1 MRFTQKQRF
10 SSWPSVGRLLLL
22 AGSLF
27 FCFITGLGSVTAQ
40 TDDDHGN
47 DFNNATNLPLGSSIA
62 GRISP
67 GDDLDVFR
75 LDLSGTSGT
84 TDVWIYTT
92 GDLDTQGWLYDSSGD
107 LLASNDNTTSGGVI
121 VETNFRIPRT
131 LTPGVYY
138 VRVYSA
144 DRTTTGD
151 YTLHAKADDH
161 GHSSSVA
168 TSLSLG
174 FSVVG
179 SIDPDFDRDVFKLD
193 LSGTP
198 GTTDVWIYTTGDLDT
213 LGWLYDSN
221 INLIA
226 SNDDSYIAGRETS
239 FSLRS
244 NLSSG
249 VYYLWVRSWDGAIG
263 DYTLHAEAVTD
274 PGSATGTA
282 ATLSLDSPAPGM
294 IDTASDADYFRL
306 VLTESKNLV
315 IYTYGLVL
323 HDGSNFSPIEPLD
336 GAVLDNSGAE
346 ISVNVYDEGIGFN
359 IMDDFNPGTYYVKVT
374 APASDTTYP
383 VPYTIH
389 AYEDANY
396 TDFIGGCEAATVSL
410 NNPQISDPLYGCQWH
425 LRNQEQ
431 VGEDI
436 NVEPVWAEG
445 INGEGVNVAVVD
457 DTMDYSHEDLAGN
470 INSSLNHD
478 YGGMGGAYRPFDHH
492 GTAVAGIIAARDNG
506 FGVRGVAPRATI
518 FGYNYLAGNWGG
530 LLQDRHRMNAMS
542 RNQVV
547 TAVSNNSWGPPD
559 GPGLDDVSMSWEM
572 AVDSGIREGYD
583 GKGVFYAWAGG
594 NGGGSHLENPDGTPV
609 GGHFV
614 NLRGREDNSNY
625 DEFANYHAVTAVCAV
640 NDQDTRSVYSEKG
653 ANLWVCAPSSGDS
666 DQGHRG
672 IVTTENSDRYQDHF
686 GGTSAATPIVSGV
699 AALLRDANPDL
710 SWRDLKL
717 ILAASARKNDAANPD
732 WAEGARKYGSG
743 SAADRY
749 HFNHGY
755 GFGVVDAKAAVDLA
769 RGWTNV
775 PTLESVSAS
784 SEAAVT
790 IPPPS
795 GSAPQTVTTTLTLNT
810 GIRFT
815 EFVEINTDFDHT
827 SFRDMEIELVSPSGA
842 VSKLAVPFN
851 TRHYHTDELFIHPTL
866 GEIPRTFYV
875 WLDGEFRFGSARH
888 LGEDPNGVWTL
899 RLTDHFPVLGGTLR
913 SWSIKVYGHA
923 SDESAASSDATL
935 SGLTVSPVNIVGFA
949 SNVTEYHVGVANSVT
964 QASITATASDAD
976 ATIDVNGS
984 VVSIGSPHAV
994 SLTEGRN
1001 EVTITVTA
1009 SDEETVETYTV
1020 VIGRGVTT
1028 AYGWKA
1034 TDDFNTLVAGNNY
1047 PSGLWSDGTTMWVAN
1062 YNNAPVS
1069 KIFAYDLSTK
1079 ARDESKDFN
1088 TLSVR
1093 GSGTVS
1099 GNSYP
1104 TGIWSDGTTMWVAD
1118 GADAKIYAYNLSTKA
1133 RDAAKDFDTL
1143 SAAGNNSPRGIWS
1156 DGETMWVVDHTNH
1169 DDKVFAYDLATKERD
1184 ASKEIDTLRSDGN
1197 RRAFGIWSDGTTV
1210 WVGDS
1215 LFLKLYAYDLA
1226 TKSRDTSQDF
1236 SALHPTLDYV
1246 TLGIWSDGATM
1257 WVTDLSDRKI
1267 YSYNMPADTGTPAT
1281 MRANRSFS
1289 PTSVDAGGVVEVTIT
1304 AAGYGASARVVETLP
1319 AGFDYLSSSLSDSAV
1334 TVAGQEVSFILFG
1347 ETSFT
1352 YTVTAPGAAGSHS
1365 FSGVLRSFDG
1375 GEVPLGG
1382 ALTITVGSPP
1392 SVSVSRAA
1400 GSADTRVRPGSPIS
1414 LTATF
1419 SRPVSG
1425 FTVDDITVANGAVGN
1440 FGGSGAVYTFDVTP
1454 SDIGEVTVD
1463 VAAGVARDAG
1473 GSGNTAAVQ
1482 LSLGITYDDDGDGA
1496 ISRDEVLA
1504 AITDYFADRI
1514 TRDEVLGVI
1523 TLYFSTPLVDTPGSP
1538 TGLTASG
1545 NGQTQIDL
1553 RWTAPTRD
1561 GGAAV
1566 TGYRI
1571 EVSEDRTIWNDLEPD
1586 TGSTATAY
1594 SHAGLTAG
1602 TTRHYRVSAINSAG
1616 TGSASNI
1623 ATGTTDTSSGNQ
1635 APDLVV
1641 DPPSVSDSTP
1651 DAGAAFTLSAT
1662 VRNQGDGLSGITAL
1676 HYYRSTDSTITA
1688 ADTQVGTDD
1697 LVFHLEASESSD
1709 KWTDLTA
1716 PSVPGTYYYGACV
1729 DAVRDESDT
1738 TNNCS
1743 TAVTVTVQA
1752 PAGNPDLVVESPSVS
1767 DSSPDAGATFT
1778 LSVTVR
1784 NHGDGSSAST
1794 TLRYYR
1800 STDAT
1805 ITSADMPV
1813 GTAPVSGL
1821 SASGTSPESIGLT
1834 APSEADTYYYGA
1846 CVDSV
1851 SGESTTAN
1859 NCSSAV
1865 AVTVGVVTAGDYDAD
1880 NDGLIEVS
1888 NLTQLNAIRWDL
1900 DGDGESRNSGYT
1912 QAFPG
1917 AVAGMGCP
1925 DGGCSGYELI
1935 SDLDFDTN
1943 GNGQLDA
1950 GDSYWN
1956 GGAGWEPISGFG
1968 FEATFDGADHTIA
1981 NLYINRSTESSVGLF
1996 GSTDSDSVIRKVGL
2010 VSASVKGNNEV
2021 GSLVGD
2027 HRGKIDNSHAS
2038 GSVDGNRKVGG
2049 LVGSVWGSTIEN
2061 SYTTNSVTGTGNEVG
2076 GLVGDSFSSGIIVD
2090 SHATGN
2096 VTGNSDV
2103 GGLIGSNWSVTVR
2116 NSYATGSVT
2125 GTSRNIGGL
2134 VGGTFASVT
2143 VADSYATGSVIGTN
2157 QVGGLV
2163 GAGSGANVSNSY
2175 STGDVTGTNQVGG
2188 LVGGGSGAN
2197 VSNSYSTGD
2206 VTGTGEVGGLIGSTS
2221 GTIAGSY
2228 ATGTVTATGNE
2239 VGGLVGRIWGA
2250 SITGSYATGNVTTV
2264 GNEIGGLVGGS
2275 FSSGTITA
2283 SYATG
2288 SVNGNREVAGFL
2300 GSSRGVTIRNSY
2312 AIGAV
2317 SGNDDVG
2324 GLVGDKF
2331 GSGNNVISSYWDT
2344 QSTGQL
2350 SSVGG
2355 TGQSTSQLQS
2365 PTSNTGI
2372 YADWNADWWDFGTSS
2387 QYPALKYSDLS
2398 VADQRNTEVAA
2409 AAGPDLAVGTPTV
2422 TDISPTAGASFTL
2435 RNQGSGSTASTTLR
2449 YYRSTDSS
2457 ISSSDTAV
2465 GTDSV
2470 SGLSAS
2476 GDQPCNKFTV
2486 LVSISNYC

>member
-84 TDVWIYTT
+84 TDVWIYTA

-107 LLASNDNTTSGGVI
+107 LLASNDDTTSGGVI

-249 VYYLWVRSWDGAIG
+249 VYYLSVRSWDGAIG

-775 PTLESVSAS
+775 PTLESASAS

-851 TRHYHTDELFIHPTL
+851 TRHYYTDELFIHPTL
-866 GEIPRTFYV
+866 GEIPRAFYV
-875 WLDGEFRFGSARH
+875 RLDGEFRFGSARH

-899 RLTDHFPVLGGTLR
+899 RLTDHFPVFGGTLR
-913 SWSIKVYGHA
+913 SWSIKVYGHVSRPGA
-923 SDESAASSDATL
+923 PTITAPIIAGADS
-935 SGLTVSPVNIVGFA
+935 LTVAWSAPSDSGGPA
-949 SNVTEYHVGVANSVT
+949 
-964 QASITATASDAD
+964 IT
-976 ATIDVNGS
+976 
-984 VVSIGSPHAV
+984 
-994 SLTEGRN
+994 
-1001 EVTITVTA
+1001 
-1009 SDEETVETYTV
+1009 
-1020 VIGRGVTT
+1020 
-1028 AYGWKA
+1028 
-1034 TDDFNTLVAGNNY
+1034 
-1047 PSGLWSDGTTMWVAN
+1047 
-1062 YNNAPVS
+1062 
-1069 KIFAYDLSTK
+1069 AYDLRYIQTSADETMDANWTVLEDVWATGSGPLTYTITGLAGVTQYDVQVRGGSSVGKGAWSTAATGTTTVLTVIFSDLNWQSAQLQNHIARYIVENGYGYPTNAVSSPILQAVQALRDGDIQVVMEVWLPIWSLAWEEALESGEVLSPGASLGKHWESAFVIPAYLQAQHPGLDSVEDLKEQRYKDLFKTAETAEKARLVSCVVGLACEMTNAEQVEAYGLADHVHMVNPISGQALDASLNDAYERREPWLGYQWGTSGPALLLDLVRLEEPEYSDECWQTTK
-1079 ARDESKDFN
+1079 ACAYEDSTILIGINASLPDLAPDVVEFLRQWDFSIDIHLRN
-1088 TLSVR
+1088 VSRWQDSNPGASLEDAAIYWL
-1093 GSGTVS
+1093 GSNV
-1099 GNSYP
+1099 
-1104 TGIWSDGTTMWVAD
+1104 GIWSG
-1118 GADAKIYAYNLSTKA
+1118 
-1133 RDAAKDFDTL
+1133 
-1143 SAAGNNSPRGIWS
+1143 
-1156 DGETMWVVDHTNH
+1156 
-1169 DDKVFAYDLATKERD
+1169 
-1184 ASKEIDTLRSDGN
+1184 
-1197 RRAFGIWSDGTTV
+1197 
-1210 WVGDS
+1210 
-1215 LFLKLYAYDLA
+1215 
-1226 TKSRDTSQDF
+1226 
-1236 SALHPTLDYV
+1236 
-1246 TLGIWSDGATM
+1246 
-1257 WVTDLSDRKI
+1257 WVTGE
-1267 YSYNMPADTGTPAT
+1267 AATGILA
-1281 MRANRSFS
+1281 
-1289 PTSVDAGGVVEVTIT
+1289 
-1304 AAGYGASARVVETLP
+1304 TLP
-1319 AGFDYLSSSLSDSAV
+1319 ATAIAPTVNV
-1334 TVAGQEVSFILFG
+1334 T
-1347 ETSFT
+1347 
-1352 YTVTAPGAAGSHS
+1352 
-1365 FSGVLRSFDG
+1365 
-1375 GEVPLGG
+1375 
-1382 ALTITVGSPP
+1382 
-1392 SVSVSRAA
+1392 
-1400 GSADTRVRPGSPIS
+1400 GSADALVRPGSPVS

-1425 FTVDDITVANGAVGN
+1425 FAIDDIIVGNGAAGN

-1454 SDIGEVTVD
+1454 NAIGEVTVD
-1463 VAAGVARDAG
+1463 IAAGVAEDADG
-1473 GSGNTAAVQ
+1473 KGNAAGY

-1496 ISRDEVLA
+1496 ISRNEAIA

-1523 TLYFSTPLVDTPGSP
+1523 TLYF
-1538 TGLTASG
+1538 A
-1545 NGQTQIDL
+1545 
-1553 RWTAPTRD
+1553 R
-1561 GGAAV
+1561 
-1566 TGYRI
+1566 
-1571 EVSEDRTIWNDLEPD
+1571 
-1586 TGSTATAY
+1586 
-1594 SHAGLTAG
+1594 
-1602 TTRHYRVSAINSAG
+1602 
-1616 TGSASNI
+1616 
-1623 ATGTTDTSSGNQ
+1623 
-1635 APDLVV
+1635 
-1641 DPPSVSDSTP
+1641 
-1651 DAGAAFTLSAT
+1651 
-1662 VRNQGDGLSGITAL
+1662 
-1676 HYYRSTDSTITA
+1676 
-1688 ADTQVGTDD
+1688 
-1697 LVFHLEASESSD
+1697 
-1709 KWTDLTA
+1709 
-1716 PSVPGTYYYGACV
+1716 
-1729 DAVRDESDT
+1729 
-1738 TNNCS
+1738 
-1743 TAVTVTVQA
+1743 
-1752 PAGNPDLVVESPSVS
+1752 
-1767 DSSPDAGATFT
+1767 
-1778 LSVTVR
+1778 
-1784 NHGDGSSAST
+1784 
-1794 TLRYYR
+1794 
-1800 STDAT
+1800 
-1805 ITSADMPV
+1805 
-1813 GTAPVSGL
+1813 
-1821 SASGTSPESIGLT
+1821 
-1834 APSEADTYYYGA
+1834 
-1846 CVDSV
+1846 
-1851 SGESTTAN
+1851 
-1859 NCSSAV
+1859 
-1865 AVTVGVVTAGDYDAD
+1865 
-1880 NDGLIEVS
+1880 
-1888 NLTQLNAIRWDL
+1888 
-1900 DGDGESRNSGYT
+1900 
-1912 QAFPG
+1912 
-1917 AVAGMGCP
+1917 
-1925 DGGCSGYELI
+1925 
-1935 SDLDFDTN
+1935 
-1943 GNGQLDA
+1943 
-1950 GDSYWN
+1950 
-1956 GGAGWEPISGFG
+1956 
-1968 FEATFDGADHTIA
+1968 
-1981 NLYINRSTESSVGLF
+1981 
-1996 GSTDSDSVIRKVGL
+1996 
-2010 VSASVKGNNEV
+2010 
-2021 GSLVGD
+2021 
-2027 HRGKIDNSHAS
+2027 
-2038 GSVDGNRKVGG
+2038 
-2049 LVGSVWGSTIEN
+2049 
-2061 SYTTNSVTGTGNEVG
+2061 
-2076 GLVGDSFSSGIIVD
+2076 
-2090 SHATGN
+2090 
-2096 VTGNSDV
+2096 
-2103 GGLIGSNWSVTVR
+2103 
-2116 NSYATGSVT
+2116 
-2125 GTSRNIGGL
+2125 
-2134 VGGTFASVT
+2134 
-2143 VADSYATGSVIGTN
+2143 
-2157 QVGGLV
+2157 
-2163 GAGSGANVSNSY
+2163 
-2175 STGDVTGTNQVGG
+2175 
-2188 LVGGGSGAN
+2188 
-2197 VSNSYSTGD
+2197 
-2206 VTGTGEVGGLIGSTS
+2206 
-2221 GTIAGSY
+2221 
-2228 ATGTVTATGNE
+2228 
-2239 VGGLVGRIWGA
+2239 
-2250 SITGSYATGNVTTV
+2250 
-2264 GNEIGGLVGGS
+2264 
-2275 FSSGTITA
+2275 
-2283 SYATG
+2283 
-2288 SVNGNREVAGFL
+2288 
-2300 GSSRGVTIRNSY
+2300 
-2312 AIGAV
+2312 
-2317 SGNDDVG
+2317 
-2324 GLVGDKF
+2324 
-2331 GSGNNVISSYWDT
+2331 
-2344 QSTGQL
+2344 
-2350 SSVGG
+2350 
-2355 TGQSTSQLQS
+2355 
-2365 PTSNTGI
+2365 
-2372 YADWNADWWDFGTSS
+2372 
-2387 QYPALKYSDLS
+2387 
-2398 VADQRNTEVAA
+2398 
-2409 AAGPDLAVGTPTV
+2409 
-2422 TDISPTAGASFTL
+2422 
-2435 RNQGSGSTASTTLR
+2435 
-2449 YYRSTDSS
+2449 
-2457 ISSSDTAV
+2457 
-2465 GTDSV
+2465 
-2470 SGLSAS
+2470 
-2476 GDQPCNKFTV
+2476 
-2486 LVSISNYC
+2486 